1 MKLVSKQNVKRYGV
15 GAVLS
20 TALVAPA
27 FAAEGDSALNVTD
40 ALQNSNV
47 TAEIGTAATWVLG
60 VVLVIYAARK
70 VIGFFGR

>member
-1 MKLVSKQNVKRYGV
+1 MEIMTKQNVKRYGA

-27 FAAEGDSALNVTD
+27 FAAEGSTGLNVGSVLEGST
-40 ALQNSNV
+40 V
-47 TAEIGTAATWVLG
+47 TTEIGTAATWVLG
-60 VVLVIYAARK
+60 VVLVVYAARK